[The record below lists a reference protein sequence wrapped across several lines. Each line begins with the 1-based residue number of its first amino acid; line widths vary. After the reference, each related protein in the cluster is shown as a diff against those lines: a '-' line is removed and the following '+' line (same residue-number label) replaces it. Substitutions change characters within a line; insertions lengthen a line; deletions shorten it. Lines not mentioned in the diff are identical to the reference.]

1 MNSGCEP
8 MVNTPGLYIVS
19 GQSPKYNPGRIHALR
34 TGESNWGTWG
44 SQSTQSIYKTYVIKY
59 KGKYNWIIFLSI
71 SVYAYTQFII
81 LLGGC
86 F

>member
-71 SVYAYTQFII
+71 CVYAYTQFII